1 MISIVK
7 TSARF
12 LWLSLQ
18 QMPRQSSAPCFIAMV
33 NYQPVDIKSRW
44 RHNWKSAQV
53 DNSHLVCDPTI
64 WQPGFNLPRQQWS
77 LLNRF
82 HIEQGHCGACRR
94 KWRLTDTDLCPCDE
108 TQTMSHTVESC
119 PDKTE
124 WRLISATLCGW
135 RCCFVADQLWL
146 MTRIREEEDYQR
158 SKAQRYQNSQAVT
171 RPSVNQWHWCYCQRS
186 IKCRDSALATD
197 WSVPET

>member
-18 QMPRQSSAPCFIAMV
+18 QMTRQSSAPCFIAMV

-82 HIEQGHCGACRR
+82 HIEQGHCSACRR
-94 KWRLTDTDLCPCDE
+94 KWRLTDTDLSLWQDPDDVPHCQIL
-108 TQTMSHTVESC
+108 TSYGSWHALLLLFIHYVIRQHIKHT
-119 PDKTE
+119 KH
-124 WRLISATLCGW
+124 IKIA
-135 RCCFVADQLWL
+135 
-146 MTRIREEEDYQR
+146 
-158 SKAQRYQNSQAVT
+158 
-171 RPSVNQWHWCYCQRS
+171 RPKQKSS
-186 IKCRDSALATD
+186 T
-197 WSVPET
+197 